1 MRALLTGSLIV
12 IVIAGFFS
20 LIYAIYNDGYA
31 YGFEAGYSQGYSTS
45 YTQQGETAYNEANIE
60 SEFSYNEDT
69 IGNQTIAS
77 SSQTIELRNP
87 TFDQVRDFISQ
98 ELTNKNK
105 WARNN
110 YECRHFATGVC
121 NNARDAGLNC
131 AFVLLCYEN
140 EQHAIVAFDT
150 IDKGLIYIEPQTDMV
165 VHPEVG
171 GRYDGKEIKEILIA
185 WWTFSLLLLP
195 VNKVGNQASYSGHT
209 KNNKQN

>member
-31 YGFEAGYSQGYSTS
+31 RGFEAGYGQGYSTS

-60 SEFSYNEDT
+60 SEFSYNEDM

-77 SSQTIELRNP
+77 SSQAIELRNP

-98 ELTNKNK
+98 DPTDKNK

-110 YECRHFATGVC
+110 YECRHFATEVC

-150 IDKGLIYIEPQTDMV
+150 IDKSLVYIEPQTDMV

-171 GRYDGKEIKEILIA
+171 GQYDGKEIKEVLIA
-185 WWTFSLLLLP
+185 W
-195 VNKVGNQASYSGHT
+195 
-209 KNNKQN
+209 